1 MAKNVSIIN
10 YGIGNILSI
19 QRALEEVGA
28 GVKIVSTAEEVINS
42 DKLILPGVG
51 AFRKGMDELRYY
63 ELIESIQDF
72 CNENRPFLGICLG
85 MQMMLDESEEF
96 GKTNG
101 LGIIH
106 GKVIRIDS
114 ITTQG
119 EYQKVPHVGWNE
131 IHYVNSQE
139 HTIMRDVPENA
150 KVYFTHSYTA
160 FPEDERYRL
169 ADSFYGGRRL
179 AAIIRK
185 GNVYGTQFHPEKSGI
200 NGLKIIKAFVE
211 LDNN

>member
-1 MAKNVSIIN
+1 MERNVSIIN

-28 GVKIVSTAEEVINS
+28 GVKIVSTPEEVINS
-42 DKLILPGVG
+42 DRLILPGVG
-51 AFRKGMDELRYY
+51 AFRKGMDELKCYG
-63 ELIESIQDF
+63 LIESILDF
-72 CNENRPFLGICLG
+72 CKENRPFLGICLG

-96 GKTNG
+96 GKTSG

-106 GKVIRIDS
+106 GRVIRIDN
-114 ITTQG
+114 TTVQG

-131 IHYVNSQE
+131 IHYVNNQE
-139 HTIMRDVPENA
+139 HTIMREIPENST
-150 KVYFTHSYTA
+150 VYFTHSYTA
-160 FPEDERYRL
+160 FPEDERNRL

-185 GNVYGTQFHPEKSGI
+185 GNLYGTQFHPEKSGI
-200 NGLKIIKAFVE
+200 NGLKIVKAFVE
-211 LDNN
+211 LT